1 MPWLDW
7 QFYLVSLIG
16 LVGLWFLVR
25 PFLPSAGRDDGS
37 GGGACP
43 GCGSGKAAQRA
54 KKKKASL
61 TLEGTPVKST
71 GR

>member
-1 MPWLDW
+1 MPWMDW
-7 QFYLVSLIG
+7 QFYFVSLIG

-25 PFLPSAGRDDGS
+25 PFLPRAGSS
-37 GGGACP
+37 GGVCP

-61 TLEGTPVKST
+61 TLEGTPIKSA